1 MLEGFRLGF
10 PLYMPKKTMAPL
22 HGSELLVDTRNVEL
36 LALLSADPR
45 MSTSELARRIG
56 MSAPAVRER
65 VQRLQECGVIKGYRL
80 DIDSRALGYEV
91 AAFVRV
97 RPMPGAL
104 PRVCALA
111 QRLPE
116 VTECYR
122 VTGEDCFVLKVH
134 LRSLDGLDRILD
146 QFLAFGQTTTSL
158 VQSIPVPPRSLPL
171 PSSSA
176 RRTQKGGS

>member
-1 MLEGFRLGF
+1 MQAKSAIALQI
-10 PLYMPKKTMAPL
+10 PDV
-22 HGSELLVDTRNVEL
+22 LLDARNVEL
-36 LALLSADPR
+36 LRLLSGNPR

-65 VQRLQECGVIKGYRL
+65 IQRLEESGVIKGYRL
-80 DIDSRALGYEV
+80 DLDSRALGYHV
-91 AAFVRV
+91 TAFVRV

-104 PRVCALA
+104 PKISALA

-134 LRSLDGLDRILD
+134 LDTLSNLDRILD

-158 VQSIPVPPRSLPL
+158 VQSVPVAPRSLPL
-171 PSSSA
+171 PTQ
-176 RRTQKGGS
+176 RRT

>member
-1 MLEGFRLGF
+1 MQA
-10 PLYMPKKTMAPL
+10 KTSTTL
-22 HGSELLVDTRNVEL
+22 QVSKLLLDARNVEL
-36 LALLSADPR
+36 LRLLSGDPR

-65 VQRLQECGVIKGYRL
+65 VQRLEEAGVIKGYRL
-80 DIDSRALGYEV
+80 EIDGRALGYQV

-97 RPMPGAL
+97 RPMPGTL
-104 PRVCALA
+104 PRIMSLA

-122 VTGEDCFVLKVH
+122 ITGEDCFILKVH
-134 LRSLDGLDRILD
+134 LHTLDNLDRILD

-158 VQSIPVPPRSLPL
+158 VQSVPVPPRGLPL
-171 PSSSA
+171 PS
-176 RRTQKGGS
+176 RRRQ